1 MYLSD
6 EIKAEIEYFKKLH
19 DSFSVE
25 LGSKVVQIIQTSD
38 EVLYM
43 LLSASLVMDLTEDE
57 LFDNF
62 VITDKSLTGKK
73 ETLIDAYALIDTQN
87 TKEKQLHIFQ
97 YKLAQ
102 NDKGSASPVDVNT
115 FVTFINNEFLHST
128 LITKDP
134 ENQVIDEIHD
144 VVDKFLNHK
153 GNKIS
158 VKCHFITNVQG
169 INKKDEK
176 SFDFLKRFDYDKQVH
191 NFDVQIYGIKEIE
204 DLAKDGK
211 IRVGEEILSFDK
223 DTEES
228 YRYEDNTNK
237 QELGLPGKVFIGML
251 NINELIKLQNRY
263 HRNQLYSENIRLY
276 LGDKGSVNHDIIETI
291 ISDKSLWFPYMNNGI
306 SIICDEMQLGFPKK
320 DKIEL
325 TLTNMQ
331 IINGCQTV
339 NALYSAKY
347 SEDTKDFF
355 NSSRVLVKVY
365 QISKN
370 QVNFKTAIIKATNN
384 QNAVKSY
391 ALVSNDKIQ
400 LAIQDKLSK
409 LDYIY
414 DRKGEA
420 KLNGIDKKVVFMA
433 EAAISYKAMYEFAAR
448 QLRSGVGKGKIFK
461 VDEYKNL
468 FKDEYLENEDGLI
481 HFSVK
486 LLISSELSKLC
497 RRYIS
502 DTAEKYLNEIPI
514 YKKSLYYLLG
524 LFYADNYNEIKNVE
538 ESLCSLIKED
548 NIHKVK
554 NDKTLISLTDIF
566 NNNIEKS
573 INNFMVFYEKV
584 NIDKL
589 DVDNVLKNAAFYSEY
604 KKLTSIKSVLKEN
617 GEDMNCSL

>member
-25 LGSKVVQIIQTSD
+25 LGLKSVPLIQAKD

-62 VITDKSLTGKK
+62 VITDKNLTGKK
-73 ETLIDAYALIDTQN
+73 ENLIDAYALIDTQN
-87 TKEKQLHIFQ
+87 SREKQLHVFQ

-102 NDKGSASPVDVNT
+102 NNKGSVSPIDVNN
-115 FVTFINNEFLHST
+115 FVNFINTEFLHTT
-128 LITKDP
+128 LATKDP

-144 VVDKFLNHK
+144 VVDSFLQRK
-153 GNKIS
+153 GNKVS

-176 SFDFLKRFDYDKQVH
+176 SFEFLKRFDYDKQVH

-204 DLAKDGK
+204 DLARDGK
-211 IRVGEEILSFDK
+211 ISVGEEILSFDR
-223 DTEES
+223 DMAES
-228 YRYEDNTNK
+228 YRYEDNTNN

-276 LGDKGSVNHDIIETI
+276 LGDRGSVNHDIIETI

-306 SIICDEMQLGFPKK
+306 SIICDEMQLGSPKK

-347 SEDTKDFF
+347 SEETKDSF

-400 LAIQDKLSK
+400 LAIQEKLSK
-409 LDYIY
+409 LNYVY

-420 KLNGIDKKVVFMA
+420 KQNSFNKKVIFMA

-461 VDEYKNL
+461 VDEYKKL
-468 FKDEYLENEDGLI
+468 FRDEYLENENELI
-481 HFSVK
+481 RFSVR

-497 RRYIS
+497 RRYITE
-502 DTAEKYLNEIPI
+502 TAEKYLNDIPI

-524 LFYADNYNEIKNVE
+524 LFYAVNYNDIKGIE
-538 ESLCSLIKED
+538 DAFCSLIKED
-548 NIHKVK
+548 NIHKVN
-554 NDKTLISLTDIF
+554 NDKTLSNLMDIF
-566 NNNIEKS
+566 NRNIEKS
-573 INNFMVFYEKV
+573 VDNFMNFYKKV
-584 NIDKL
+584 NVDKL
-589 DVDNVLKNAAFYSEY
+589 DVDNVLKNATFDSEY
-604 KKLTSIKSVLKEN
+604 KKLEPIKSVLKAI
-617 GEDMNCSL
+617 GEDVII

>member
-1 MYLSD
+1 MFLSD
-6 EIKAEIEYFKKLH
+6 EIKDEIEYFKKLH

-25 LGSKVVQIIQTSD
+25 LGSKTVPIVQVSD

-62 VITDKSLTGKK
+62 VITDKNLTGKK

-128 LITKDP
+128 LAIKDP
-134 ENQVIDEIHD
+134 ENQVVDEIHGF
-144 VVDKFLNHK
+144 VDSFLARK
-153 GNKIS
+153 GNKVS

-176 SFDFLKRFDYDKQVH
+176 SFEFLKRFDYDKQVH
-191 NFDVQIYGIKEIE
+191 NFDIQIYGTKEIE

-211 IRVGEEILSFDK
+211 ISVGEEILSFER
-223 DTEES
+223 DTEYS
-228 YRYEDNTNK
+228 YRYEDNTSK

-251 NINELIKLQNRY
+251 NINELIKLQNLY

-276 LGDKGSVNHDIIETI
+276 LGDRGSVNHDIIETI

-306 SIICDEMQLGFPKK
+306 SIICDEMQLGSPKK

-339 NALYSAKY
+339 NALYNAKY
-347 SEDTKDFF
+347 SEETKDSF

-370 QVNFKTAIIKATNN
+370 QVNFKNAIIKATNN

-400 LAIQDKLSK
+400 LAIQEKLSK
-409 LDYIY
+409 LNYVY
-414 DRKGEA
+414 DRKGES
-420 KLNGIDKKVVFMA
+420 KQDVLDKKVVFMA

-461 VDEYKNL
+461 VDEYKKL
-468 FKDEYLENEDGLI
+468 FKDEYLENEDELVG
-481 HFSVK
+481 FSVR
-486 LLISSELSKLC
+486 LLVSSELSKMC
-497 RRYIS
+497 RRYIT
-502 DTAEKYLNEIPI
+502 DTAEKYLNDIPI

-524 LFYADNYNEIKNVE
+524 LFYADNYNEIKDIEKNL
-538 ESLCSLIKED
+538 SSLIRED

-554 NDKTLISLTDIF
+554 NDKTLNNLMDIF
-566 NNNIEKS
+566 NKGIEKS
-573 INNFMVFYEKV
+573 VNNFIKFYEKV
-584 NIDKL
+584 NVDKL
-589 DVDNVLKNAAFYSEY
+589 DVDNVLKNATFDNEY
-604 KKLTSIKSVLKEN
+604 KKIDSIKSVLKAIS
-617 GEDMNCSL
+617 EDLVI

>member
-1 MYLSD
+1 MYISED
-6 EIKAEIEYFKKLH
+6 IKFELEYFKKLH
-19 DSFSVE
+19 ESFSVE
-25 LGSKVVQIIQTSD
+25 LGDKIVPLTKASD

-43 LLSASLVMDLTEDE
+43 LLSASLVMDVTEDE

-62 VITDKSLTGKK
+62 VITDRNLTGKK

-87 TKEKQLHIFQ
+87 TKEKQLHVFQ
-97 YKLAQ
+97 YKLVQ
-102 NDKGSASPVDVNT
+102 KNSGSASPVDVYN
-115 FVTFINNEFLHST
+115 FSNFINNEFLHST
-128 LITKDP
+128 LVSKDP
-134 ENQVIDEIHD
+134 NNQVVDEIHD
-144 VVDKFLNHK
+144 VADAFLNHK

-158 VKCHFITNVQG
+158 VKCHFITNAMG

-176 SFDFLKRFDYDKQVH
+176 SFEFLNRFDYDRQVH
-191 NFDVQIYGIKEIE
+191 NFDIQIYGIKDIE
-204 DLAKDGK
+204 DLAKEGK
-211 IRVGEEILSFDK
+211 ISVGEEILSFDK
-223 DTEES
+223 DTPES
-228 YRYEDNTNK
+228 YRYEDNTNN

-276 LGDKGSVNHDIIETI
+276 LGDRGTVNRDIIETI

-306 SIICDEMQLGFPKK
+306 SIICDEMQLGSLKK

-325 TLTNMQ
+325 KLTNMQ

-347 SEDTKDFF
+347 SEETKDSF

-409 LDYIY
+409 MNYVY
-414 DRKGEA
+414 DRKGES
-420 KLNGIDKKVVFMA
+420 KQNSLNEKVVFMA

-461 VDEYKNL
+461 IDEYKKL
-468 FKDEYLENEDGLI
+468 FKDSYLEDDDSLVL
-481 HFSVK
+481 FSVR

-497 RRYIS
+497 RRYINE
-502 DTAEKYLNEIPI
+502 TAERYTSEMPI

-524 LFYADNYNEIKNVE
+524 LFYADNFEYIKTIE
-538 ESLCSLIKED
+538 MSLCNLIKED
-548 NIHKVK
+548 NLHKVK
-554 NDKTLISLTDIF
+554 NDTTITELKETF
-566 NNNIEKS
+566 ENNIEKS
-573 INNFMVFYEKV
+573 VNNFLTFYKKI
-584 NIDKL
+584 NIDKS
-589 DVDNVLKNAAFYSEY
+589 DNDNVLKNAVFDKKY
-604 KKLTSIKSVLKEN
+604 KELVTIKAVLKAI
-617 GEDMNCSL
+617 GEDIEV

>member
-1 MYLSD
+1 MYISED
-6 EIKAEIEYFKKLH
+6 IKFELEYFKKLH
-19 DSFSVE
+19 ESFSVE
-25 LGSKVVQIIQTSD
+25 LGDKIVPLTKASD

-43 LLSASLVMDLTEDE
+43 LLSASLVMDVTEDE

-62 VITDKSLTGKK
+62 VITDRNLTGKK

-87 TKEKQLHIFQ
+87 TKEKQLHVFQ
-97 YKLAQ
+97 YKLVQ
-102 NDKGSASPVDVNT
+102 KNSGSASPVDVYN
-115 FVTFINNEFLHST
+115 FSNFINNEFLHST
-128 LITKDP
+128 LVSKDP
-134 ENQVIDEIHD
+134 NNQVVDEIHD
-144 VVDKFLNHK
+144 VADAFLNHK

-158 VKCHFITNVQG
+158 VKCHFITNAMG

-176 SFDFLKRFDYDKQVH
+176 SFEFLNRFDYDRQVH
-191 NFDVQIYGIKEIE
+191 NFDIQIYGIKDIE
-204 DLAKDGK
+204 DLAKEGK
-211 IRVGEEILSFDK
+211 ISVGEEILSFDK
-223 DTEES
+223 DTPES
-228 YRYEDNTNK
+228 YRYEDNTNN

-276 LGDKGSVNHDIIETI
+276 LGDRGTVNRDIIETI

-306 SIICDEMQLGFPKK
+306 SIICDEMQLGSLKK

-325 TLTNMQ
+325 KLTNMQ

-347 SEDTKDFF
+347 SEETKDSF

-409 LDYIY
+409 MNYVY
-414 DRKGEA
+414 DRKGES
-420 KLNGIDKKVVFMA
+420 KQNSLNEKVVFMA

-461 VDEYKNL
+461 IDEYKKL
-468 FKDEYLENEDGLI
+468 FKDSYLEDDDSLVL
-481 HFSVK
+481 FSVR

-497 RRYIS
+497 RRYINE
-502 DTAEKYLNEIPI
+502 TAEKYTSEMPI

-524 LFYADNYNEIKNVE
+524 LFYADNFEYIKTIE
-538 ESLCSLIKED
+538 MSLCNLIKED
-548 NIHKVK
+548 NLHKVK
-554 NDKTLISLTDIF
+554 NDTTITALKETF
-566 NNNIEKS
+566 ENNIEKS
-573 INNFMVFYEKV
+573 VNNFLTFYKKI
-584 NIDKL
+584 NIDKS
-589 DVDNVLKNAAFYSEY
+589 DNDNVLKNAVFDKKY
-604 KKLTSIKSVLKEN
+604 KELVTIKAVLKAI
-617 GEDMNCSL
+617 GEDIEI

>member
-1 MYLSD
+1 MFLSD
-6 EIKAEIEYFKKLH
+6 EIKEEIEYFKKLH

-25 LGSKVVQIIQTSD
+25 LGSKTIPIVQASD

-62 VITDKSLTGKK
+62 VITDKNLTGKK

-128 LITKDP
+128 LAIKDP
-134 ENQVIDEIHD
+134 ENQVVDEIHGF
-144 VVDKFLNHK
+144 VDSFLARK
-153 GNKIS
+153 GNKVS

-176 SFDFLKRFDYDKQVH
+176 SFEFLKRFDYDKQVH
-191 NFDVQIYGIKEIE
+191 NFDIQIYGTKEIE

-211 IRVGEEILSFDK
+211 ISVGEEILSFER
-223 DTEES
+223 DTEYS

-251 NINELIKLQNRY
+251 NINELIKLQNLY

-276 LGDKGSVNHDIIETI
+276 LGDRGSVNHDIIETI

-306 SIICDEMQLGFPKK
+306 SIICDEMQLGSPKK

-339 NALYSAKY
+339 NALYNAKY
-347 SEDTKDFF
+347 SEETKDSF

-370 QVNFKTAIIKATNN
+370 QVNFKNAIIKATNN

-400 LAIQDKLSK
+400 LAIQEKLSK
-409 LDYIY
+409 LNYVY
-414 DRKGEA
+414 DRKGES
-420 KLNGIDKKVVFMA
+420 KQDVLDKKVVFMS

-461 VDEYKNL
+461 VDEYKKL
-468 FKDEYLENEDGLI
+468 FKDEYLENEDELVG
-481 HFSVK
+481 FSVR
-486 LLISSELSKLC
+486 LLVSSELSKMC
-497 RRYIS
+497 RRYIT
-502 DTAEKYLNEIPI
+502 DTAEKYLNDIPI

-524 LFYADNYNEIKNVE
+524 LFYADNYNEIKDIEKNL
-538 ESLCSLIKED
+538 SSLIRED

-554 NDKTLISLTDIF
+554 NDKTLNNLMDIF
-566 NNNIEKS
+566 NKGIEKS
-573 INNFMVFYEKV
+573 VNKFIKFYEKV
-584 NIDKL
+584 NVDKL
-589 DVDNVLKNAAFYSEY
+589 DVDNVLKNATFDNEY
-604 KKLTSIKSVLKEN
+604 KKIDSIKSVLKAI
-617 GEDMNCSL
+617 GEDLII